1 MMRVAINKLNAIA
14 NKIRLA
20 CKAANRV
27 IEVVWDADGA
37 VGPLISSPL
46 NAAALGGRL
55 SGFSDMARKI
65 ARST

>member
-1 MMRVAINKLNAIA
+1 MMSVTINKLNAIT

-20 CKAANRV
+20 SKASNRV
-27 IEVVWDADGA
+27 IEVVWDANGA
-37 VGPLISSPL
+37 VEPLISSSL

-55 SGFSDMARKI
+55 SGFSDMARKM